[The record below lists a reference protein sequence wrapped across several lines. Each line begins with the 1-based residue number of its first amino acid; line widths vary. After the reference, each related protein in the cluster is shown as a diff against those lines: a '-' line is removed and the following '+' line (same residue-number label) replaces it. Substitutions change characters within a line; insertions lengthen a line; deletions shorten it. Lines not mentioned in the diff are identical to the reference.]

1 MHDLAQFDHL
11 GQARFS
17 SDNGADRR
25 LDWRLFLLQVFYFF
39 DDKWRVLLGREPVDT
54 VEENGAVVVRDQVRL
69 PSLQKLFLETIDHV
83 CRNDCCRSRLHL
95 GIAISV
101 GRLALVES

>member
-25 LDWRLFLLQVFYFF
+25 LDWRLFLLQVFDFF
-39 DDKWRVLLGREPVDT
+39 DDKWRVLLGCEPVNT

-69 PSLQKLFLETIDHV
+69 PSLQEFFFETVDHV

-95 GIAISV
+95 GIVICV
-101 GRLALVES
+101 GRLSLVET